1 MSPKLRR
8 LSGSVV
14 TSIFQGFGFKIHS
27 QKGSHV
33 KLRREISNNKQ
44 TLTIPLHDELD
55 AGTLKAIIR
64 QASKYIPEGQ
74 LHSHFYLE

>member
-8 LSGSVV
+8 LSGSQIV
-14 TSIFQGFGFKIHS
+14 SIFQTFGFKIQL

-33 KLRREISNNKQ
+33 KLRREINNDRQ

-64 QASKYIPEGQ
+64 QASKYIPESQ
-74 LHSHFYLE
+74 LHSYFYTE